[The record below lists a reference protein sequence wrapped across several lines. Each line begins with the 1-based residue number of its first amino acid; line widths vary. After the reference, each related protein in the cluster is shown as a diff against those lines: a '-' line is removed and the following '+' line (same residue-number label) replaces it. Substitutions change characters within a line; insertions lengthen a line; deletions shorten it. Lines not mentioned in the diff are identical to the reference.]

1 MNAAGALRTEVHSV
15 RFRLLATLLVFMA
28 VGLFVA
34 GAATHAAQLKS
45 LNDRVNA
52 ELQLPRKNLDELAKQ
67 GRPNF
72 GGTAYTTLHDLFRT
86 YLRNGAPG
94 GYESVMTML
103 RGGNVILPFAEQP
116 TKLNTRAITD
126 HAWDWSVPG
135 QTVMRDVELQGRQVR
150 LAITSV
156 SLNAGGRQDRGLLI
170 ASSEIGA
177 QRAEVFA
184 SMWTFAL
191 ASLATLALTGLVG
204 YLVTGRLL
212 RPVRRLREAT
222 EATTY
227 EDLTKRVEVPDST
240 DDVAQLAMNFNR
252 MLERLES
259 GFDNQRRFV
268 HDASHELRTPMTI
281 IRGYLELLRAGDPDD
296 VDQTRMLLL
305 DELDRMQ
312 VLVDDLLILARSGRP
327 DFVTPAWV
335 EADDLLEDVLNR
347 IRVLGER
354 QWRLDAKPGGLIR
367 ADRRRL
373 TQALEQLAANA
384 VRHTSAS
391 DRISVGGAW
400 VEDDGGAPQG
410 GRAAVVREL
419 ADPTT
424 RVLEIWVSDT
434 GTGIPADD
442 HERIFERFGKGS
454 NSAASEGSGLGL
466 SIVKAIAEAHGGTVL
481 LESEEG
487 KGSRFVLRIPSGG
500 EHADRE
506 ADDSAAADTAG
517 RSGSGAEGH
526 APKRPAGKEP
536 DTNGPSAKEPGTKGP
551 GTHGPRHKGTGTGG
565 RKPKPAGPASGIE
578 LATRSGGTP

>member
-52 ELQLPRKNLDELAKQ
+52 ELQLPRKNLDELARQ

-72 GGTAYTTLHDLFRT
+72 GGTAYTTLHDLFTT

-103 RGGNVILPFAEQP
+103 RGGNVILPAGDQP
-116 TKLNTRAITD
+116 TKLNTPAVTN
-126 HAWDWSVPG
+126 HVWEWSVPG
-135 QTVMRDVELQGRQVR
+135 QTVMRDIQLQGRQVR

-156 SLNAGGRQDRGLLI
+156 SLTTGRKDQGLLI
-170 ASSEIGA
+170 ASSEIGE

-184 SMWTFAL
+184 SMWTFAT
-191 ASLATLALTGLVG
+191 ASLATLAMTGLVG

-222 EATTY
+222 EATTF

-259 GFDNQRRFV
+259 GSDNQRRFV

-335 EADDLLEDVLNR
+335 EADDLLEDALNR
-347 IRVLGER
+347 VRVLGER

-384 VRHTSAS
+384 VKHTSEP
-391 DRISVGGAW
+391 DRISIGGAW
-400 VEDDGGAPQG
+400 VEDDDGAPQG
-410 GRAAVVREL
+410 GRAAVVREP
-419 ADPTT
+419 AEPVS
-424 RVLEIWVSDT
+424 RVLEIWVLDT
-434 GTGIPADD
+434 GTGIPAGD
-442 HERIFERFGKGS
+442 HERIFERFGKGT
-454 NSAASEGSGLGL
+454 NSVASEGSGLGL

-500 EHADRE
+500 DE
-506 ADDSAAADTAG
+506 AGSETGDSAAADTAG
-517 RSGSGAEGH
+517 QRGSGAEDP
-526 APKRPAGKEP
+526 APDGPGVTGQG
-536 DTNGPSAKEPGTKGP
+536 TNGQGTNGQGTK
-551 GTHGPRHKGTGTGG
+551 GPRHKGTG
-565 RKPKPAGPASGIE
+565 KPNPAGPASDVE
-578 LATRSGGTP
+578 LASRAGGTP

>member
-15 RFRLLATLLVFMA
+15 RFRLLAMLLVFMA

-34 GAATHAAQLKS
+34 GAATHAAQLKN

-52 ELQLPRKNLDELAKQ
+52 ELQLPRNNLDELAKQ

-94 GYESVMTML
+94 GFESVMTML
-103 RGGNVILPFAEQP
+103 RGGNVILPAAEQP
-116 TKLNTRAITD
+116 TRLNTRAITD
-126 HAWDWSVPG
+126 HVWDWSVPG
-135 QTVMRDVELQGRQVR
+135 QTVMRDVDLEGRQVR

-156 SLNAGGRQDRGLLI
+156 SLAAGGRQDRGLLI

-184 SMWTFAL
+184 SMWTFA
-191 ASLATLALTGLVG
+191 SSSMATLALTGVVG
-204 YLVTGRLL
+204 YVVTGRLL

-222 EATTY
+222 EATTF
-227 EDLTKRVEVPDST
+227 EDLTKRVEVPEST

-281 IRGYLELLRAGDPDD
+281 IRGYLELLHAGDPDD

-347 IRVLGER
+347 VRVLGER

-384 VRHTSAS
+384 VKHTSES

-400 VEDDGGAPQG
+400 VEEDDGGAPQG
-410 GRAAVVREL
+410 GRAAVAREL
-419 ADPTT
+419 ADAAG

-434 GTGIPADD
+434 GTGIPAGD

-454 NSAASEGSGLGL
+454 NSTASEGSGLGL

-500 EHADRE
+500 GHAGRE
-506 ADDSAAADTAG
+506 TDDSAAADTTG
-517 RSGSGAEGH
+517 RSGSDAEG
-526 APKRPAGKEP
+526 RPASKEP
-536 DTNGPSAKEPGTKGP
+536 AAKEPTTKEQA
-551 GTHGPRHKGTGTGG
+551 TKGPRHKGTGAGG
-565 RKPKPAGPASGIE
+565 GKLKPAGPASGIE
-578 LATRSGGTP
+578 LATVPGGTP

>member
-1 MNAAGALRTEVHSV
+1 MNAASALRAEIHSV

-52 ELQLPRKNLDELAKQ
+52 ELLVPRSNLDELAKH
-67 GRPNF
+67 GSPNN
-72 GGTAYTTLHDLFRT
+72 GGAAYTSLHDLFTT

-94 GYESVMTML
+94 GFESVMTMV
-103 RGGNVILPFAEQP
+103 RGGNLILPQAKQP
-116 TKLNTRAITD
+116 TKLNTAAITD
-126 HAWDWSVPG
+126 HVWEWSTPG
-135 QTVMRDVELQGRQVR
+135 KTVLRDVNLNGRQVR

-156 SLNAGGRQDRGLLI
+156 SLASGRQDQGLLI
-170 ASSEIGA
+170 ASSEIGE

-184 SMWTFAL
+184 SMWTFGL

-222 EATTY
+222 AATTF

-252 MLERLES
+252 MLERLEA

-347 IRVLGER
+347 VRVLGER

-384 VRHTSAS
+384 VKHTSES

-400 VEDDGGAPQG
+400 VEDEGGTPQS
-410 GRAAVVREL
+410 GRAPVAREL
-419 ADPTT
+419 ADPVS

-434 GTGIPADD
+434 GTGIPAGD

-454 NSAASEGSGLGL
+454 NSAVSEGSGLGL

-487 KGSRFVLRIPSGG
+487 KGSRFALRIPSSGG
-500 EHADRE
+500 EAGGETRG
-506 ADDSAAADTAG
+506 SAAADAAARTSSGPEGAG
-517 RSGSGAEGH
+517 VSGTGVSG
-526 APKRPAGKEP
+526 PAVK
-536 DTNGPSAKEPGTKGP
+536 
-551 GTHGPRHKGTGTGG
+551 GPRHKGTGARGG
-565 RKPKPAGPASGIE
+565 KTKPAGPASGIE
-578 LATRSGGTP
+578 LVTRAGGTP

>member
-1 MNAAGALRTEVHSV
+1 MNTAAALRTEVHSV

-52 ELQLPRKNLDELAKQ
+52 ELQVPRANLEDLASR
-67 GRPNF
+67 GSPNN
-72 GGTAYTTLHDLFRT
+72 GGAAYASLHDLFTT

-94 GYESVMTML
+94 GYESVMTMV
-103 RGGNVILPFAEQP
+103 RGGNVILPKATQATNLRTP
-116 TKLNTRAITD
+116 AVTD
-126 HAWDWSVPG
+126 HVWDWSSPG
-135 QTVMRDVELQGRQVR
+135 HTVMRDVDIDGRQVR

-156 SLNAGGRQDRGLLI
+156 SLAGGSKEQGLLI

-177 QRAEVFA
+177 QRAEVFG

-191 ASLATLALTGLVG
+191 ASLATLVLTGLVG
-204 YLVTGRLL
+204 WLVTGRLL

-222 EATTY
+222 EATTF

-281 IRGYLELLRAGDPDD
+281 IRGYLELLRAGDPED

-327 DFVTPAWV
+327 DFLTPAWV

-347 IRVLGER
+347 VRVLGER

-384 VRHTSAS
+384 VKHTSES
-391 DRISVGGAW
+391 DRISLGGAW
-400 VEDDGGAPQG
+400 VENDDGAPQG

-419 ADPTT
+419 ADPAS
-424 RVLEIWVSDT
+424 RELEIWVSDT

-454 NSAASEGSGLGL
+454 NSAVSEGSGLGL

-500 EHADRE
+500 KDAGAET
-506 ADDSAAADTAG
+506 DDSAAADTTG
-517 RSGSGAEGH
+517 RGGSGT
-526 APKRPAGKEP
+526 RDPA
-536 DTNGPSAKEPGTKGP
+536 DNRAAVKGP
-551 GTHGPRHKGTGTGG
+551 AAKGPRHKGTGAAGG
-565 RKPKPAGPASGIE
+565 KPKPAGPASGIE
-578 LATRSGGTP
+578 LATPAGGAP

>member
-1 MNAAGALRTEVHSV
+1 MNAASALRTELHSV

-52 ELQLPRKNLDELAKQ
+52 ELQLPRENLDELARQ

-72 GGTAYTTLHDLFRT
+72 GGAPYTTVHDLFRT

-94 GYESVMTML
+94 GFESVMTVL
-103 RGGNVILPFAEQP
+103 RGGNVILPAAEQP
-116 TKLNTRAITD
+116 TNLNTPAVTD
-126 HAWDWSVPG
+126 HVWEWSAPG
-135 QTVMRDVELQGRQVR
+135 QTVMRDIDLDGRKVR

-156 SLNAGGRQDRGLLI
+156 SLTAGGRQDQGLLI

-177 QRAEVFA
+177 QRAEVFG

-212 RPVRRLREAT
+212 SPVRRLREAT
-222 EATTY
+222 EATTF

-240 DDVAQLAMNFNR
+240 DDIAQLAMNFNR

-347 IRVLGER
+347 VRVLGER

-367 ADRRRL
+367 VDRRRL

-384 VRHTSAS
+384 VKHTSES

-400 VEDDGGAPQG
+400 VENDDGTPPS
-410 GRAAVVREL
+410 GRASVVREL
-419 ADPTT
+419 ADSAS
-424 RVLEIWVSDT
+424 RELEIWVSDT
-434 GTGIPADD
+434 GTGIPAED

-454 NSAASEGSGLGL
+454 NSATSEGSGLGL
-466 SIVKAIAEAHGGTVL
+466 SIVKAIAEAHGGTVQ

-500 EHADRE
+500 KDADRKT
-506 ADDSAAADTAG
+506 DDSAAADSAG
-517 RSGSGAEGH
+517 RSGSE
-526 APKRPAGKEP
+526 AP
-536 DTNGPSAKEPGTKGP
+536 SVKGP
-551 GTHGPRHKGTGTGG
+551 PAKGPRHKGTGTAGG
-565 RKPKPAGPASGIE
+565 KPKPAGPASGIE
-578 LATRSGGTP
+578 LATPAGGAP

>member
-1 MNAAGALRTEVHSV
+1 MNTAAALRTEVHSV

-52 ELQLPRKNLDELAKQ
+52 ELQVPRANLEDLASR
-67 GRPNF
+67 GSPNN
-72 GGTAYTTLHDLFRT
+72 GGAAYASLHDLFTT

-94 GYESVMTML
+94 GYESVMTMV
-103 RGGNVILPFAEQP
+103 RGGNVILPKATQATNLRTP
-116 TKLNTRAITD
+116 AVTD
-126 HAWDWSVPG
+126 HVWDWSSPG
-135 QTVMRDVELQGRQVR
+135 HTVMRDVDIDGRQVR

-156 SLNAGGRQDRGLLI
+156 SLAGGSKEQGLLI

-177 QRAEVFA
+177 QRAEVFG

-191 ASLATLALTGLVG
+191 ASLATLVLTGLVG
-204 YLVTGRLL
+204 WLVTGRLL

-222 EATTY
+222 EATTF

-281 IRGYLELLRAGDPDD
+281 IRGYLELLRAGDPED

-327 DFVTPAWV
+327 DFLTPAWV

-347 IRVLGER
+347 VRVLGER

-384 VRHTSAS
+384 VKHTSES
-391 DRISVGGAW
+391 DRISLGGAW
-400 VEDDGGAPQG
+400 VENDDGAPQG

-419 ADPTT
+419 ADPAP
-424 RVLEIWVSDT
+424 RELEIWVSDT

-454 NSAASEGSGLGL
+454 NSAVSEGSGLGL

-500 EHADRE
+500 KDAGAET
-506 ADDSAAADTAG
+506 DDSAAADTTG
-517 RSGSGAEGH
+517 RGGSGT
-526 APKRPAGKEP
+526 RDPA
-536 DTNGPSAKEPGTKGP
+536 DNRAAVKGP
-551 GTHGPRHKGTGTGG
+551 AAKGPRHKGTGAAGG
-565 RKPKPAGPASGIE
+565 KPKPAGPASGIE
-578 LATRSGGTP
+578 LATPAGGAP

>member
-1 MNAAGALRTEVHSV
+1 MNTAAALRTEVHSV

-52 ELQLPRKNLDELAKQ
+52 ELQVPRANLEDLASR
-67 GRPNF
+67 GSPNN
-72 GGTAYTTLHDLFRT
+72 GGAAYASLHDLFTT

-94 GYESVMTML
+94 GYESVMTMV
-103 RGGNVILPFAEQP
+103 RGGNVILPKATQATNLRTP
-116 TKLNTRAITD
+116 AVTD
-126 HAWDWSVPG
+126 HVWDWSSPG
-135 QTVMRDVELQGRQVR
+135 HTVMRDVDIDGRQVR

-156 SLNAGGRQDRGLLI
+156 SLAGGSKEQGLLI

-177 QRAEVFA
+177 QRAEVFG

-191 ASLATLALTGLVG
+191 ASLATLVLTGLVG
-204 YLVTGRLL
+204 WLVTGRLL

-222 EATTY
+222 EATTF

-281 IRGYLELLRAGDPDD
+281 IRGYLELLRAGDPED

-327 DFVTPAWV
+327 DFLTPAWV

-347 IRVLGER
+347 VRVLGER

-384 VRHTSAS
+384 VKHTSES
-391 DRISVGGAW
+391 DRISLGGAW
-400 VEDDGGAPQG
+400 VENDDGAPQG

-419 ADPTT
+419 ADPAP
-424 RVLEIWVSDT
+424 RELEIWVSDT

-500 EHADRE
+500 KDAGAET
-506 ADDSAAADTAG
+506 DDSAAADTTG
-517 RSGSGAEGH
+517 RGGSGT
-526 APKRPAGKEP
+526 RDPA
-536 DTNGPSAKEPGTKGP
+536 DNRAAVKGP
-551 GTHGPRHKGTGTGG
+551 AAKGPRHKGTGAAGG
-565 RKPKPAGPASGIE
+565 KPKPAGPASGIE
-578 LATRSGGTP
+578 LATPAGGAP

>member
-1 MNAAGALRTEVHSV
+1 MNAAGALRAEVHSV

-72 GGTAYTTLHDLFRT
+72 GGAPFTTLHDLFTT

-103 RGGNVILPFAEQP
+103 RGGNVILPAGEQP
-116 TKLNTRAITD
+116 TKLNTPAITA
-126 HAWDWSVPG
+126 HAWEWSTPG
-135 QTVMRDVELQGRQVR
+135 KTVMRDVDLEGRQVR

-156 SLNAGGRQDRGLLI
+156 SLAGGRQDQGLLI

-177 QRAEVFA
+177 QRAEVFG

-212 RPVRRLREAT
+212 SPVRRLREAT
-222 EATTY
+222 EATTF
-227 EDLTKRVEVPDST
+227 EDLSKRVEVPQST
-240 DDVAQLAMNFNR
+240 DDIAQLAMNFNR

-347 IRVLGER
+347 VRVLGER
-354 QWRLDAKPGGLIR
+354 QWHLDAKPGGLIR

-384 VRHTSAS
+384 VKHTSES
-391 DRISVGGAW
+391 DSISIGGAW
-400 VEDDGGAPQG
+400 VVDDDGAPQG
-410 GRAAVVREL
+410 ARAVVVREQ
-419 ADPTT
+419 ADLVS
-424 RVLEIWVSDT
+424 RVLEIWVQDT
-434 GTGIPADD
+434 GTGIPAGD

-500 EHADRE
+500 RQAGGET
-506 ADDSAAADTAG
+506 DDSAAADTAADG
-517 RSGSGAEGH
+517 G
-526 APKRPAGKEP
+526 PA
-536 DTNGPSAKEPGTKGP
+536 AK
-551 GTHGPRHKGTGTGG
+551 GPRHKGTGTG
-565 RKPKPAGPASGIE
+565 KPKPAGPSSGVE
-578 LATRSGGTP
+578 LASRAGGAP

>member
-1 MNAAGALRTEVHSV
+1 MNTAGALRTEIHSV

-45 LNDRVNA
+45 LNDRVNS
-52 ELQLPRKNLDELAKQ
+52 ELLLPRDNLDVLARL
-67 GRPNF
+67 GSPNNF
-72 GGTAYTTLHDLFRT
+72 GAGYSSLHELFAT

-94 GYESVMTML
+94 GYESVMTIV
-103 RGGNVILPFAEQP
+103 RGGIVILPKAKQP
-116 TKLNTRAITD
+116 TNLNTEAVTD
-126 HAWDWSVPG
+126 HVWDWSVPG
-135 QTVMRDVELQGRQVR
+135 ETVMRDIELDGRQVR
-150 LAITSV
+150 LAITAV
-156 SLNAGGRQDRGLLI
+156 SLAGGRQDQGLLI

-191 ASLATLALTGLVG
+191 ASVGTLALTGLVG
-204 YLVTGRLL
+204 YLVTGRLM

-259 GFDNQRRFV
+259 GFDNQSRFV

-327 DFVTPAWV
+327 DFVTPDWV

-347 IRVLGER
+347 VRVLGER
-354 QWRLDAKPGGLIR
+354 QWHLDARPGGLIR

-384 VRHTSAS
+384 VKHTSES

-400 VEDDGGAPQG
+400 MEDDGGASQG
-410 GRAAVVREL
+410 GRAVVVREL
-419 ADPTT
+419 GNPVS

-434 GTGIPADD
+434 GTGIPAGD

-454 NSAASEGSGLGL
+454 NAETSEGSGLGL

-481 LESEEG
+481 LESEVG
-487 KGSRFVLRIPSGG
+487 KGSRFVLRIPAGG
-500 EHADRE
+500 RQADSE
-506 ADDSAAADTAG
+506 ADDSAAADSAG
-517 RSGSGAEGH
+517 RSGSSADLRAARGH
-526 APKRPAGKEP
+526 A
-536 DTNGPSAKEPGTKGP
+536 AK
-551 GTHGPRHKGTGTGG
+551 GPRHKGAGTGG
-565 RKPKPAGPASGIE
+565 GKPKPAGPASGIE
-578 LATRSGGTP
+578 LVIRAGGTS

>member
-1 MNAAGALRTEVHSV
+1 MNAAGALRTEIHSV
-15 RFRLLATLLVFMA
+15 RFRLLAMLLVFMA

-52 ELQLPRKNLDELAKQ
+52 ELQLPRKNLEELAKQ

-72 GGTAYTTLHDLFRT
+72 GGAPYTTLHDLFTT

-94 GYESVMTML
+94 GFESVMTML
-103 RGGNVILPFAEQP
+103 RGGNVILPKGDQP
-116 TKLNTRAITD
+116 TNLNTAAITD
-126 HAWDWSVPG
+126 HVWEWSVTG
-135 QTVMRDVELQGRQVR
+135 KTVMRDVDVDGRQVR

-156 SLNAGGRQDRGLLI
+156 SLTGGRQDQGLLI

-177 QRAEVFA
+177 QRAEVFG

-222 EATTY
+222 EATTF

-252 MLERLES
+252 MLERLEF

-281 IRGYLELLRAGDPDD
+281 VRGYLELLRAGDPDD

-347 IRVLGER
+347 VRVLGER
-354 QWRLDAKPGGLIR
+354 QWHLDAKPGGLIR
-367 ADRRRL
+367 VDRRRL
-373 TQALEQLAANA
+373 TQALEQLVANA
-384 VRHTSAS
+384 VKHTSES
-391 DRISVGGAW
+391 DRISIGGAW
-400 VEDDGGAPQG
+400 VANDDGTPQS

-419 ADPTT
+419 ADSAS
-424 RVLEIWVSDT
+424 RELEIWVSDT

-454 NSAASEGSGLGL
+454 KSGASEGSGLGL

-500 EHADRE
+500 KDADGE
-506 ADDSAAADTAG
+506 TDDSAAADTAG
-517 RSGSGAEGH
+517 RSGSGTEAPAFEG
-526 APKRPAGKEP
+526 PAVR
-536 DTNGPSAKEPGTKGP
+536 GPSLRGPADRGPAAKGP
-551 GTHGPRHKGTGTGG
+551 RRKGTGAAGG
-565 RKPKPAGPASGIE
+565 KPKPAGPASGIE
-578 LATRSGGTP
+578 LATRAGGTP

>member
-1 MNAAGALRTEVHSV
+1 
-15 RFRLLATLLVFMA
+15 
-28 VGLFVA
+28 
-34 GAATHAAQLKS
+34 
-45 LNDRVNA
+45 
-52 ELQLPRKNLDELAKQ
+52 
-67 GRPNF
+67 
-72 GGTAYTTLHDLFRT
+72 
-86 YLRNGAPG
+86 
-94 GYESVMTML
+94 
-103 RGGNVILPFAEQP
+103 
-116 TKLNTRAITD
+116 
-126 HAWDWSVPG
+126 
-135 QTVMRDVELQGRQVR
+135 
-150 LAITSV
+150 
-156 SLNAGGRQDRGLLI
+156 
-170 ASSEIGA
+170 
-177 QRAEVFA
+177 
-184 SMWTFAL
+184 MWTFAL

-212 RPVRRLREAT
+212 RPIRRLREAT
-222 EATTY
+222 EATTF

-312 VLVDDLLILARSGRP
+312 VLVDDLLLLARSGRP

-354 QWRLDAKPGGLIR
+354 QWHLDAKPGGLIR
-367 ADRRRL
+367 VDRRRL

-384 VRHTSAS
+384 VKYTSES

-400 VEDDGGAPQG
+400 VENDDVTPQS
-410 GRAAVVREL
+410 GRAVAVREL
-419 ADPTT
+419 ADSPS
-424 RVLEIWVSDT
+424 RELEIWVSDT

-442 HERIFERFGKGS
+442 HERIFDRFGKGS

-500 EHADRE
+500 KDAGGET
-506 ADDSAAADTAG
+506 DDSPAADSAG
-517 RSGSGAEGH
+517 RSGSGTEAPAFEG
-526 APKRPAGKEP
+526 PAIR
-536 DTNGPSAKEPGTKGP
+536 GPAVRGPTVKGP
-551 GTHGPRHKGTGTGG
+551 AAKGPRHKGTGAAGG
-565 RKPKPAGPASGIE
+565 KPKPAGPASGIE
-578 LATRSGGTP
+578 LATRAGGTP